1 VGVIENGDRDFGKI
15 EKTLMEKEGN
25 LMVLNGLGDTGE
37 WKIFWSLRMSV

>member
-15 EKTLMEKEGN
+15 EKT